1 MVSSSAAP
9 RTAARSGTLMAL
21 GSMSCVQ
28 LGLAVSVNLIRET
41 GPLGT
46 AWLRLPWA
54 ALILLAVVRP
64 RPWRFR
70 RPALLAAVA
79 LGVTTGGLTMFFMA
93 AVGRPPLG
101 TGRAPGV
108 PGPPR

>member
-9 RTAARSGTLMAL
+9 RTAARSGTLLAL

-28 LGLAVSVNLIRET
+28 LGLAVSVRLIAEA

-46 AWLRLPWA
+46 AWLRLTWA

-64 RPWRFR
+64 RPGGFR
-70 RPALLAAVA
+70 RPPLLAAVA
-79 LGVTTGGLTMFFMA
+79 LGVPTGGLTLFSRA
-93 AVGRPPLG
+93 AVARLPLG
-101 TGRAPGV
+101 TAS
-108 PGPPR
+108 